1 LGISNQTPDALNR
14 ADLSI
19 VMTAPMLIRA
29 FETADL
35 PSLHAMNSA
44 AVPAVNELSPG
55 ELSEL
60 IGQSLACLVAVWNE
74 RPAGFLLCL
83 GEGLTYDSANYRW
96 FSRNRDRFAY
106 TDRICVDETMRGRN
120 AGADLYAALFD
131 RLKDTGRSF
140 VCEVNTR
147 PPNSGSLRFH
157 KRLGF
162 AEIGEADHGEKA
174 VVYLE
179 RPSTPLSEAP

>member
-1 LGISNQTPDALNR
+1 
-14 ADLSI
+14 
-19 VMTAPMLIRA
+19 MLIRT
-29 FETADL
+29 FEPADL
-35 PSLHAMNSA
+35 PSIHQMNSA
-44 AVPAVNELSPG
+44 AVPAVNELSPE

-60 IGQSLACLVAVWNE
+60 IGQSLACLVAVPDN

-83 GEGLTYDSANYRW
+83 GEGLSYDSANYHW
-96 FSRNRDRFAY
+96 FSRNRAQFAY

-120 AGADLYAALFD
+120 VGAELYGALFET
-131 RLKDTGRSF
+131 LKNTGRTF

-147 PPNSGSLRFH
+147 PPNPGSLRFH
-157 KRLGF
+157 QRLGF

-179 RPSTPLSEAP
+179 RPARLPIEAL